1 MSDHFRAAAI
11 AYLVYGLVY
20 WVGGLY
26 LVSQGVGVAG
36 GRGGNTGSSVV
47 AWGLMGLVP
56 LVVIPLLL
64 WRPWSRLGGW
74 VSRRSFAWLLALFL
88 ALRVWA
94 VARSAVRGGGSVA
107 APWGGE
113 VTFRPGAIVFLMVT
127 LLALIFVTRA
137 AWHRDQPRH

>member
-1 MSDHFRAAAI
+1 MYDRFRVAAM
-11 AYLVYGLVY
+11 AYVVYGLVY

-36 GRGGNTGSSVV
+36 ARGGDTGSSVV

-56 LVVIPLLL
+56 LVAIPLLL
-64 WRPWSRLGGW
+64 WRPWSWLGGW

-94 VARSAVRGGGSVA
+94 VARTAVRGGGSVV
-107 APWGGE
+107 APWGTE
-113 VTFRPGAIVFLMVT
+113 VTFRRGAIVFLSVT

-137 AWHRDQPRH
+137 AWRQDPASK